1 MREKKPRQPLAAM
14 TRFAVGLAA
23 LAFGVGA
30 QAFTLNVQDGD
41 GNPVSGFRWV
51 LQQDTTLPVDP
62 TNPPTNP
69 DELLSLSFHASNQP
83 VATSGNSDLGTA
95 TIDVPAGRYYISVL
109 PYSGHS
115 IGGKP
120 IDTAVDTTVTVTVQQ
135 HPIPT
140 AQIALFLFQ
149 DNWPLNGA
157 PDLPEEDNPGADG
170 EAVDWSQFSI
180 KLEEPA
186 GRYGQNGGPVIRDAF
201 DNPLGTTYLAD
212 CDPYTPECVD
222 VLGDGT
228 LHPDATTGTL
238 LIKNL
243 APGKYGVTVDPPPG
257 QNWQQTS
264 TIEGTRVIDA
274 WVKANEPPFFVEFGF
289 PGPHVFM
296 GFVQPTGPLGTVGA
310 TLSGTITDMHMSRP
324 PNFQFY
330 SGRAFPQCWV
340 ALNEGGPV
348 PGQAL
353 YVSPCDA
360 DSNFSIEGVPAGA
373 YNLTVFDTNL
383 DVVIAT
389 QALTVDAGG
398 TTCNGG
404 LSCDLNTYD
413 DAGNLVSGVAVFN
426 WFSRLNT
433 AVFVDTNHN
442 GFWDANENAAP
453 SDSGP
458 VTLRWRDGTIYQSF
472 PTDTEGFAPF
482 DEVFPFFHWLVAEM
496 GYGRN
501 KITGATFVTD
511 AGGPVDTSIDTFPGF
526 GELTPQPQVCTESQ
540 STDPEDPD
548 FGCVVGTDLIN
559 PNTGDNLS
567 RTVLGPVLTQ
577 ATQGFLGQTSVM
589 QFGIANYLVDS
600 LLPFPPMYVGEN
612 GGISGL
618 VLYATTRAEDDPQLA
633 VAETWEPGVPR
644 VQITLYA
651 DGDIDCRPT
660 DNFPVDSC
668 DIDWNGD
675 LVRDLNDGEID
686 DLNKNDLV
694 DLADVDNY
702 PLGNFPGT
710 EDVDHDGDGIFDYG
724 DAIAVTWSD
733 SWDDSLP
740 TGCQGVNN
748 TESSTIVPAVTDD
761 RCFDGLRNFNQVRPG
776 VFDGGWAFSAYTM
789 EALTAAN
796 REDLVTKLTDFYTS
810 RITRVGTST
819 AGVQIL
825 PDEWLIPGE
834 YIVAMETPPGY
845 KLLREHHKNVDFGD
859 EYVPS
864 TQAFLA
870 DCVGE
875 PALVPPY
882 LALATPDG
890 EGTTL
895 IDGFDPIEYAAPF
908 AGETRPTCNR
918 KVLQLSAG
926 QNFATDFFVM
936 TDVPLAANVSGMILN
951 DLANEFNPNA
961 PAFGE
966 KFAPPFVPVGFYDW
980 NGDEVNRIYADQYG
994 RFNALL
1000 PSSFTANLNIPSG
1013 FSPNMIVSCMN
1024 DAGPIPNPEFE
1035 TNPDAPELIVDP
1047 FFDPRY
1053 SQFCYT
1059 FQYMPGTI
1067 TYLDTPVESIAAFAN
1082 PAEFPVDCERPDA
1095 TPMISQVTRHSDSGA
1110 PGPFVVGGGTVGQ
1123 AQQVEITSLGGAYT
1137 VPNPEWDG
1145 VTQSERFITRDYN
1158 FGATPGTVQLED
1170 ASGTR
1175 TTLAIN
1181 QWQTTRIRASVP
1193 ATMVPGDYQVIV
1205 TRVEGVPEPT
1215 ESPLGLTLTVG
1226 VCQPAN
1232 TSNAAQCQGTEYGV
1246 RPNSDGAPY
1255 TASELYAV
1263 HRVGPTTAFPTIQSA
1278 IDVAAAGDLILVS
1291 PGAYDELVVMW
1302 KPVKLQGF
1310 GAGAV
1315 TLNARQSPTEKIANW
1330 RTKVE
1335 GLVND
1340 GSITQLPGQEAPL
1353 PGFTA
1358 LGAPIFATEE
1368 GAGIFVAGRSTGP
1381 TRFSAPANRGS
1392 RIDGFT
1398 IVAASQGGAIV
1409 ANGYTSDM
1417 NIGNNRLTA
1426 NAGFFGGGIRL
1437 GHPTLVA
1444 EDPDL
1449 GLIYPDSLNDRIRIR
1464 HNHITQNG
1472 NTFGGAGAGLSIHT
1486 GADAYRVQKNWICGN
1501 FSQGDGAGIGH
1512 LGVSTGGLIEDNLV
1526 IFNESFRQAGPVNGA
1541 GILIAGG
1548 PALQPAPN
1556 TGLLLSPGSGNVLI
1570 DANIIR
1576 GNLAGA
1582 GDGGGIR
1589 IQLANGMDI
1598 DASLN
1603 DRALWYDVRV
1613 FNNMITNN
1621 VAGLAGGGISVQDS
1635 VSVSIRQNT
1644 IANNDSA
1651 ATTALAFLPGQPNIT
1666 VPQPAGVVSRYHSVD
1681 MALLMTDVNTDL
1693 LTLDDLV
1700 FSDPLLLSNIVYE
1713 NRSFFWLNYDDP
1725 TSTTIET
1732 GLFPTSC
1739 YDTAPV
1745 GCDLTDVV
1753 AYTNDFGV
1761 LNGVVETN
1769 DRLDPRV
1776 SLLTATDENLANY
1789 IGRLLNITGDPDFV
1803 NPYYNGSRDALT
1815 IPEFTTIATA
1825 AAFDEGTNFIQIAF
1839 GPITLVDYSQPG
1851 PDLGKLFDYH
1861 IGALSAGID
1870 GAGAGTGAILNLD
1883 FDNDTRPLGP
1893 AADIGADELQ

>member
-1 MREKKPRQPLAAM
+1 MKCAKRLRNLARAGRRTALGFGLLAA
-14 TRFAVGLAA
+14 
-23 LAFGVGA
+23 FGGGA
-30 QAFTLNVQDGD
+30 QAFTLNVVDGA

-51 LQQDTTLPVDP
+51 VQHDTTFPVDP
-62 TNPPTNP
+62 TNPSTNP
-69 DELLSLSFHASNQP
+69 DEILALSFHASNQP
-83 VATSGNSDLGTA
+83 VATTGNADGQTA
-95 TIDVPAGRYYISVL
+95 EVDVPPGRYYVSVL

-120 IDTAVDTTVTVTVQQ
+120 IDTAVDSTVTVTVQQ

-140 AQIALFLFQ
+140 AQIAIFLFQ

-170 EAVDWSQFSI
+170 EMVDWSRFRI
-180 KLEEPA
+180 TLEEPA

-201 DNPLGTTYLAD
+201 DNPLGTTYLPN
-212 CDPYTPECVD
+212 CDPNTSDCVD

-228 LHPDATTGTL
+228 LRPDADTGTL
-238 LIKNL
+238 LVKNL
-243 APGKYGVTVDPPPG
+243 PPGKYGVIVIPPQG
-257 QNWQQTS
+257 DTWQQTS
-264 TIEGTRVIDA
+264 TIEGTKVIDA

-289 PGPHVFM
+289 PGPHVFV
-296 GFVQPTGPLGTVGA
+296 GFARPTNLLPAQAGA

-330 SGRAFPQCWV
+330 SGRKFPQCWV

-353 YVSPCDA
+353 FVQPCGPE
-360 DSNFSIEGVPAGA
+360 SSFSIANVPPGA

-398 TTCNGG
+398 TCNGG
-404 LSCDLNTYD
+404 MSCAL
-413 DAGNLVSGVAVFN
+413 GEVAVFN

-433 AVFVDTNHN
+433 AVFADLNQN
-442 GFWDANENAAP
+442 GFWDANEPPAP
-453 SDSGP
+453 TDSGP

-501 KITGATFVTD
+501 KVTGATFVVD
-511 AGGPVDTSIDTFPGF
+511 AGGEVDTSTDAFPGF
-526 GELTPQPQVCTESQ
+526 GELTPQFQDVPAC
-540 STDPEDPD
+540 DPET
-548 FGCVVGTDLIN
+548 GVVTDCTYTGGT
-559 PNTGDNLS
+559 S
-567 RTVLGPVLTQ
+567 RTETGPVLTHG
-577 ATQGFLGQTSVM
+577 TQGFLGQTSVM
-589 QFGIANYLVDS
+589 QFGIANYVTSDFS
-600 LLPFPPMYVGEN
+600 SFPPMFVGEN
-612 GGISGL
+612 GGISGM
-618 VLYATTRAEDDPQLA
+618 VLYATTRAEDDPELA

-644 VQITLYA
+644 VQIALYA
-651 DGDIDCRPT
+651 DGDIDNQDIPPVA
-660 DNFPVDSC
+660 FPGGAGDF
-668 DIDWNGD
+668 DWNGD
-675 LVRDLNDGEID
+675 GIRDLNDGMID
-686 DLNKNDLV
+686 DLNRNGVV

-702 PLGNFPGT
+702 PFDWYCQGETPCAGTKGPEDIDRNGNGT
-710 EDVDHDGDGIFDYG
+710 FDFG
-724 DAIAVTWSD
+724 DALAVTWSD
-733 SWDDSLP
+733 SWDDNLP
-740 TGCQGVNN
+740 TGCGGANN
-748 TESSTIVPAVTDD
+748 GPGSIVDPPIADD
-761 RCFDGLRNFNQVRPG
+761 RCFDGLRNFNQIRPG
-776 VFDGGWAFSAYTM
+776 VFDGGWAFAAYDTQAL
-789 EALTAAN
+789 EAAGRT
-796 REDLVTKLTDFYTS
+796 DLVDKLTNFYST
-810 RITRVGTST
+810 RITRVGNSS
-819 AGVQIL
+819 AGIQIL

-859 EYVPS
+859 EYIPS
-864 TQAFLA
+864 PQAFPA
-870 DCVGE
+870 ECVGE
-875 PALVPPY
+875 PAVVPPY
-882 LALATPDG
+882 LALATKDG
-890 EGTTL
+890 SGSADAL
-895 IDGFDPIEYAAPF
+895 IAGFEDYTAPF
-908 AGETRPTCNR
+908 AGETRPTCDR
-918 KVLQLSAG
+918 KVLLLSAG

-936 TDVPLAANVSGMILN
+936 TDVPPAANVSGMILN
-951 DLANEFNPNA
+951 DLANEFNPNS

-966 KFAPPFVPVGFYDW
+966 KYAPPFVPVGFYDW
-980 NGDEVNRIYADQYG
+980 NGKEVNRVYADQYG

-1000 PSSFTANLNIPSG
+1000 PSTFTANLNVPSG

-1024 DAGPIPNPEFE
+1024 DAGPIRNPDPTGPEF
-1035 TNPDAPELIVDP
+1035 IIDP
-1047 FFDPRY
+1047 YFDPRY

-1059 FQYMPGTI
+1059 FQYMPATI

-1082 PAEFPVDCERPDA
+1082 PAEFPVDCERPNL
-1095 TPMISQVTRHSDSGA
+1095 TPMVASVERTAQSGGG
-1110 PGPFVVGGGTVGQ
+1110 GPFVVARAVGTPPGQ
-1123 AQQVEITSLGGAYT
+1123 LQQIVIRSMGQMR

-1145 VTQSERFITRDYN
+1145 VTQSQRFITRDYR
-1158 FGATPGTVQLED
+1158 FGTQNQASRVELED
-1170 ASGTR
+1170 AAGNR
-1175 TTLAIN
+1175 ILLDRN
-1181 QWQTTRIRASVP
+1181 WQTTQITATIP
-1193 ATMVPGDYQVIV
+1193 AGLAPGEYQVIV
-1205 TRVEGVPEPT
+1205 TRAQGVTRPV
-1215 ESPLGLTLTVG
+1215 ESPIGVTLTVG
-1226 VCQPAN
+1226 ICSGSFQGRRC
-1232 TSNAAQCQGTEYGV
+1232 TGTEYGV

-1255 TASELYAV
+1255 DATELYAV
-1263 HRVGPTTAFPTIQSA
+1263 HTVPSGGSIQAA
-1278 IDVAAAGDLILVS
+1278 IDVAAPGDLILVS
-1291 PGAYDELVVMW
+1291 PGIYDELIAMW
-1302 KPVKLQGF
+1302 KPVKVQGY
-1310 GAGAV
+1310 GPGAV
-1315 TLNARQSPTEKIANW
+1315 TINARQVPTEKVAAW
-1330 RTKVE
+1330 RAKVE

-1340 GSITQLPGQEAPL
+1340 GSITLLPGQELPL
-1353 PGFTA
+1353 PGFVA
-1358 LGAPIFATEE
+1358 LGAPILATEE

-1392 RIDGFT
+1392 RIDGVT
-1398 IVAASQGGAIV
+1398 IVGASQGGAIV
-1409 ANGYTSDM
+1409 ANGYAGDL
-1417 NIGNNRLTA
+1417 NISNNRLTS

-1444 EDPDL
+1444 EDGDNL
-1449 GLIYPDSLNDRIRIR
+1449 VYPDSANNRIRIH

-1472 NTFGGAGAGLSIHT
+1472 NTFGGAGAGVSIHT

-1512 LGVSTGGLIEDNLV
+1512 LGLSNNGLIEDNLL

-1541 GILIAGG
+1541 GILVAGA

-1556 TGLLLSPGSGNVLI
+1556 TGLLLSPGSGTVTI

-1589 IQLANGMDI
+1589 IQLANGLDI

-1603 DRALWYDVRV
+1603 DRAPWYDVRV

-1635 VSVSIRQNT
+1635 VSVNIRHNT

-1681 MALLMTDVNTDL
+1681 MALLMTDVNPNL
-1693 LTLDDLV
+1693 LSVDDLS
-1700 FSDPLLLSNIVYE
+1700 FSDPSLLSNIVYE

-1725 TSTTIET
+1725 TSPTIET

-1739 YDTAPV
+1739 YDTAPA

-1761 LNGVVETN
+1761 LNGVVETA
-1769 DRLDPRV
+1769 DRLDPRR
-1776 SLLTATDENLANY
+1776 SLLTATAENFADY
-1789 IGRLLNITGDPDFV
+1789 IGRLQNITGDPDFV
-1803 NPYYNGSRDALT
+1803 NSYHNGSRDALT

-1839 GPITLVDYSQPG
+1839 GPITLVDYSQQG
-1851 PDLGKLFDYH
+1851 PELDKLFDYH
-1861 IGALSAGID
+1861 IGNASAAID
-1870 GAGAGTGAILNLD
+1870 GAGAVNLQRLQLD
-1883 FDNDTRPLGP
+1883 FDNQTRPLGP
-1893 AADIGADELQ
+1893 AADIGADELR

>member
-1 MREKKPRQPLAAM
+1 MTVTKRRQPLAAL
-14 TRFAVGLAA
+14 TRLAAGLAA

-30 QAFTLNVQDGD
+30 QAFTVNVVDGA
-41 GNPVSGFRWV
+41 GNAVSGFRWV
-51 LQQDTTLPVDP
+51 VQHDTTLPVDP
-62 TNPPTNP
+62 NNPTTNP
-69 DELLSLSFHASNQP
+69 DEMLSLSFHASNQP
-83 VATSGNSDLGTA
+83 VATTGNSDLGTA
-95 TIDVPAGRYYISVL
+95 EIPVPPGRYYVSVL
-109 PYSGHS
+109 PYSDHS
-115 IGGKP
+115 IGGKS
-120 IDTAVDTTVTVTVQQ
+120 IDTAVDGTVTVTVQQ

-157 PDLPEEDNPGADG
+157 PDLPEEDNPGADA
-170 EAVDWSQFSI
+170 EQVDWSQFSI
-180 KLEEPA
+180 TLEEPA
-186 GRYGQNGGPVIRDAF
+186 GRYGQNGGPVVRDAF
-201 DNPLGTTYLAD
+201 DNPLGTTYLPN
-212 CDPYTPECVD
+212 CDPNTTDCVD

-243 APGKYGVTVDPPPG
+243 APAKYGVIVNPPPG

-264 TIEGTRVIDA
+264 TIEGTKVIDA

-296 GFVQPTGPLGTVGA
+296 GFVRPTNLLTGGT

-330 SGRAFPQCWV
+330 SGRQFPQCWV

-353 YVSPCDA
+353 FVAPCGPE
-360 DSNFSIEGVPAGA
+360 SSFSINGVPAGA
-373 YNLTVFDTNL
+373 YNLTVFDANL

-389 QALTVDAGG
+389 QAVTVDATG
-398 TTCNGG
+398 TCNGG
-404 LSCDLNTYD
+404 LSCEL
-413 DAGNLVSGVAVFN
+413 GNVAVFN
-426 WFSRLNT
+426 WFTRLNT
-433 AVFVDTNHN
+433 AVFTDTNLN
-442 GFWDANENAAP
+442 GFWDANERPAP

-472 PTDTEGFAPF
+472 ATDTEGFAPF

-496 GYGRN
+496 GFGRN
-501 KITGATFVTD
+501 KVTGATFVVD
-511 AGGPVDTSIDTFPGF
+511 AGGAVDTTVDTFPGF
-526 GELTPQPQVCTESQ
+526 GELTPQPQLCTQPQVDEGLNGCTTVGSPIINNHTECDT
-540 STDPEDPD
+540 TD
-548 FGCVVGTDLIN
+548 GVLC
-559 PNTGDNLS
+559 
-567 RTVLGPVLTQ
+567 RTELGPVLTQ
-577 ATQGFLGQTSVM
+577 ATQGFLGQASVM
-589 QFGIANYLVDS
+589 QFGITNYVVDS
-600 LLPFPPMYVGEN
+600 LTPFPPVYVGEN
-612 GGISGL
+612 GGISGM
-618 VLYATTRAEDDPQLA
+618 VLYATTRAEDDPELA
-633 VAETWEPGVPR
+633 AAETWEPGVPR
-644 VQITLYA
+644 VQLALYA
-651 DGDIDCRPT
+651 DGDIDSR
-660 DNFPVDSC
+660 DFPALPFPQGAGDF
-668 DIDWNGD
+668 DWNGD
-675 LVRDLNDGEID
+675 GIRDPNDGVID
-686 DLNKNDLV
+686 DVNQTGFV
-694 DLADVDNY
+694 ELADVDNY
-702 PLGNFPGT
+702 PFGNFPGA
-710 EDVDHDGDGIFDYG
+710 EDIDHNVNGTFDYG

-733 SWDDSLP
+733 SWDDSQP

-748 TESSTIVPAVTDD
+748 TEASTIVPAITDD

-776 VFDGGWAFSAYTM
+776 VFDGGWAFSAYATD
-789 EALTAAN
+789 ALTAAG
-796 REDLVTKLTDFYTS
+796 RSDLVDKLTNFYST
-810 RITRVGTST
+810 RITRVGNST

-834 YIVAMETPPGY
+834 YIVQAATPPGY
-845 KLLREHHKNVDFGD
+845 KQLREHHKNVDFGD

-870 DCVGE
+870 KCVGE

-895 IDGFDPIEYAAPF
+895 IPGFDAVEYAAPF
-908 AGETRPTCNR
+908 AGDLRPLCDR

-926 QNFATDFFVM
+926 QNVATDFFVM
-936 TDVPLAANVSGMILN
+936 TDVPLAANVSGVILN
-951 DLANEFNPNA
+951 DLANEFNPNS

-966 KFAPPFVPVGFYDW
+966 KYAPPFVPVGFYDW
-980 NGDEVNRIYADQYG
+980 NGDVVNRVYADQYG

-1000 PSSFTANLNIPSG
+1000 PSTFTANLNIPSG

-1024 DAGPIPNPEFE
+1024 DAGPIPNPEFL

-1082 PAEFPVDCERPDA
+1082 PAEFPVDCQRPSA
-1095 TPMISQVTRHSDSGA
+1095 TPMISQVTRRSNSGA
-1110 PGPFVVGGGTVGQ
+1110 PGPFVVGGGTVRQ
-1123 AQQVEITSLGGAYT
+1123 AQQIEITSLGGAYQ

-1158 FGATPGTVQLED
+1158 FGTQRGTVQLED
-1170 ASGTR
+1170 AAGNR
-1175 TTLAIN
+1175 TTLTIN

-1193 ATMVPGDYQVIV
+1193 ATQTPGDYQIVV
-1205 TRVEGVPEPT
+1205 TRVQGVPEPT

-1226 VCQPAN
+1226 VCQPAQPRGGAKCN
-1232 TSNAAQCQGTEYGV
+1232 GTESGV
-1246 RPNSDGAPY
+1246 RPNSDGTPY
-1255 TASELYAV
+1255 DLTELYAV
-1263 HRVGPTTAFPTIQSA
+1263 HRVDGAGGFTTIQSA
-1278 IDVAAAGDLILVS
+1278 IDFAAAGDLILVS

-1335 GLVND
+1335 QLVAD
-1340 GSITQLPGQEAPL
+1340 GSIDPLPGQDLPL
-1353 PGFTA
+1353 PGFPA

-1368 GAGIFVAGRSTGP
+1368 GAGIFVAGRSTGT

-1392 RIDGFT
+1392 RIDGLT

-1409 ANGYTSDM
+1409 ANGYTGDM

-1444 EDPDL
+1444 EDPVL
-1449 GLIYPDSLNDRIRIR
+1449 GLIYPDSLNDRIRIH

-1512 LGVSTGGLIEDNLV
+1512 LGRSNGGLIEDNLV
-1526 IFNESFRQAGPVNGA
+1526 IFNESFQQAVPVNGG
-1541 GILIAGG
+1541 GILVAGG

-1556 TGLLLSPGSGNVLI
+1556 TGLLLSPGSGNVLV

-1589 IQLANGMDI
+1589 IQLVNGLDV
-1598 DASLN
+1598 DASLD
-1603 DRALWYDVRV
+1603 DRAPWYDVRV

-1635 VSVSIRQNT
+1635 VSVNIRHNT

-1666 VPQPAGVVSRYHSVD
+1666 VPQPAGVVSRYHSFD
-1681 MALLMTDVNTDL
+1681 MALLMTEVNTNL

-1700 FSDPLLLSNIVYE
+1700 FSDPLLVSNIVYE

-1725 TSTTIET
+1725 NTAIIET

-1739 YDTAPV
+1739 YPSN
-1745 GCDLTDVV
+1745 CDASLEFVTD
-1753 AYTNDFGV
+1753 YTNDFGV
-1761 LNGVVETN
+1761 LNGVVETV
-1769 DRLDPRV
+1769 DRLDPRR
-1776 SLLTATDENLANY
+1776 SLLTDTLENAIY
-1789 IGRLLNITGDPDFV
+1789 IGSLSNITGDPVFV
-1803 NPYYNGSRDALT
+1803 NPYYNGSRDALN
-1815 IPEFTTIATA
+1815 IPEFTTLATA

-1839 GPITLVDYSQPG
+1839 GPITLIDYSQPG
-1851 PDLGKLFDYH
+1851 ADLSKLFDYH
-1861 IGALSAGID
+1861 IATGSAAID
-1870 GAGAGTGAILNLD
+1870 GAGVVPTTGPLSRD
-1883 FDNDTRPLGP
+1883 FDNQTRPLGL